1 MINPASNLFR
11 VLACLSLA
19 ALVGCASPPTGARA
33 DADITP
39 ESYPDLFNAAR
50 AVLTNY
56 RFTIDRVDA
65 ARGVITTHP
74 KRTAG
79 LASPWDRE
87 QSSLAQEFEDLV
99 HQQERTARIT
109 FEPADAPTRVSV
121 EVVVGRVH
129 RPHWRIETDAIRQS
143 THARDPLG
151 IRTGQPAEFRETVA
165 EDRALARRIMAD
177 IHARAG
183 LPAAGNEAPP
193 ATLAPDT
200 ASVITE

>member
-1 MINPASNLFR
+1 MTTRLPNPFR
-11 VLACLSLA
+11 LLACLSLA
-19 ALVGCASPPTGARA
+19 ALVGCAAPPPGARA
-33 DADITP
+33 DADIAP
-39 ESYPDLFNAAR
+39 EFYPDLFNAAR
-50 AVLTNY
+50 AVLADY

-79 LASPWDRE
+79 LATPWDRE
-87 QSSLAQEFEDLV
+87 QSGIAQEFEDLA
-99 HQQERTARIT
+99 HQQERTARVT
-109 FEPADAPTRVSV
+109 FEPPDAPTRVWV

-151 IRTGQPAEFRETVA
+151 VRSGQPPEFREPVA

-177 IHARAG
+177 IRVRAG
-183 LPAAGNEAPP
+183 LPPDGDAAPRPAALAAP
-193 ATLAPDT
+193 
-200 ASVITE
+200 E